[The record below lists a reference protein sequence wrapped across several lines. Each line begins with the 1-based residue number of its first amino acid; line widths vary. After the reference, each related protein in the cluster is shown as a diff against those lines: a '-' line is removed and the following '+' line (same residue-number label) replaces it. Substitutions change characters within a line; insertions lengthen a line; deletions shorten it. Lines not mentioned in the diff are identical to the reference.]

1 MILIADSSA
10 LIALSVCNQLELLTK
25 MFESICIPL
34 SVFNEINIPDKPE
47 SKQLS
52 LFLKDK
58 ITDIELSSYIIST
71 PRLGKGEL
79 EAMALYKK
87 LNADYLLT
95 DDKQARKIAEYNNI
109 RIIGSI
115 GILILA
121 KKQGLIRVVKPSLV
135 AIYHS
140 YIYISEE
147 LYQHVL
153 KLVNED

>member
-1 MILIADSSA
+1 MVIVADSSA
-10 LIALSVCNQLELLTK
+10 LIALSICHQLNLLENL
-25 MFESICIPL
+25 FDEVHVPA
-34 SVFNEINIPDKPE
+34 SVYREVNVPNKPE
-47 SKQLS
+47 SKQLIE
-52 LFLKDK
+52 FLKDK
-58 ITDIELSSYIIST
+58 KMDIELSSYIIST

-95 DDKQARKIAEYNNI
+95 DDKQARKTAEYNNI
-109 RIIGSI
+109 KIIGSI

-121 KKQGLIRVVKPSLV
+121 KRQGLIQAVKPSLD

-140 YIYISEE
+140 YTYISEA

-153 KLVNED
+153 EVVNER

>member
-10 LIALSVCNQLELLTK
+10 LIALSICNQLVLLEK
-25 MFESICIPL
+25 LFDHIRIPV
-34 SVFNEINIPDKPE
+34 SVYNEINIPDKPE
-47 SKQLS
+47 SKRLS
-52 LFLKDK
+52 SFFKEK
-58 ITDIELSSYIIST
+58 ISDIELSSYIIST
-71 PRLGKGEL
+71 PRLGRGEL

-87 LNADYLLT
+87 LNAYYLLT
-95 DDKQARKIAEYNNI
+95 DDKQARKTAEYNNI
-109 RIIGSI
+109 KIIGSI

-121 KKQGLIRVVKPSLV
+121 KRQGLLQAIKPSLD

-153 KLVNED
+153 EVVNER